1 MRLHSEEILVTTDQG
16 NYRTYNM
23 SHTNYYVPISTRSLN
38 ILFRINKLD
47 SVKDVEQKSSGN
59 YFFIEDD
66 DKESSRR
73 K

>member
-1 MRLHSEEILVTTDQG
+1 MFIKL
-16 NYRTYNM
+16 
-23 SHTNYYVPISTRSLN
+23 LN
-38 ILFRINKLD
+38 VLFRINKLD